1 MAQGALH
8 LHTKSKKYGK
18 LTEGQLLSV
27 PPTLIKRQKQHFHT
41 LHCGGGRAVRV
52 ILGTNGQ
59 VWIAPHRGEG
69 EGESPCT
76 AAEREALCLVRNAI
90 QALAAVF
97 VLITAASIEATVQSG
112 AALGAC
118 TQHRRTLPSF
128 DLAAGAVTAGFDA
141 RKMLQGGSERLMA
154 LTAVARGEVLPSQE
168 EE

>member
-41 LHCGGGRAVRV
+41 LHCGEGRAVRV

-97 VLITAASIEATVQSG
+97 VLITAASIEATVQSA

-118 TQHRRTLPSF
+118 TQK
-128 DLAAGAVTAGFDA
+128 A
-141 RKMLQGGSERLMA
+141 ERSQALKKAERSQA
-154 LTAVARGEVLPSQE
+154 LT
-168 EE
+168 